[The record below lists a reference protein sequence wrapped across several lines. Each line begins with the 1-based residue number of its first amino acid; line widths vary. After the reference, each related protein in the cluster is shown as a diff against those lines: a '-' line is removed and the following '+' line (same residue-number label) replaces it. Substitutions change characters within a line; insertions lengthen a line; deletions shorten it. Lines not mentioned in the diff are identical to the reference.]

1 MSAMNFLYKNVLKP
15 ILFRIH
21 PDHVHDVFVAAG
33 MIFGGPGIMKEIC
46 KHYAKRIP
54 AVAGSSGMPPTMLAV
69 IAVFNE
75 VLMIA
80 SCNVLIAHGSCEN
93 CRWHC
98 EQM

>member
-54 AVAGSSGMPPTMLAV
+54 AVAGSSGMAAITAESLQRSKERQRLPQA
-69 IAVFNE
+69 F
-75 VLMIA
+75 
-80 SCNVLIAHGSCEN
+80 
-93 CRWHC
+93 
-98 EQM
+98 

>member
-33 MIFGGPGIMKEIC
+33 TDLIQMVSDMIFGGPGIMKEIC

-54 AVAGSSGMPPTMLAV
+54 AVAGSSGMAAITAESLPRSKERQRLPQA
-69 IAVFNE
+69 F
-75 VLMIA
+75 
-80 SCNVLIAHGSCEN
+80 
-93 CRWHC
+93 
-98 EQM
+98 